1 MASQL
6 PAAHNLHKIYLAW
19 RQTSCSQSLTRCEN
33 MFYSESE
40 CTSTYFGIV
49 RFVYSQLCY
58 FLKCLLILAVIWRD
72 VKYLCVQLRNTMC
85 STNCLLLSI
94 TSHKYLDEVMKIAV
108 MTKLHLFLDEF
119 EYFGRS
125 STFPTASA
133 SSYKSFSLMRPM
145 TTAGFK
151 SFWFECEFAR
161 KKSKYAVPSML
172 VWSCGS
178 I

>member
-1 MASQL
+1 
-6 PAAHNLHKIYLAW
+6 
-19 RQTSCSQSLTRCEN
+19 
-33 MFYSESE
+33 
-40 CTSTYFGIV
+40 
-49 RFVYSQLCY
+49 
-58 FLKCLLILAVIWRD
+58 
-72 VKYLCVQLRNTMC
+72 MC

-133 SSYKSFSLMRPM
+133 SSYKSFSLMRPI

-151 SFWFECEFAR
+151 SSWFECEFAK
-161 KKSKYAVPSML
+161 KKSKYAVPCLYGL
-172 VWSCGS
+172 VAPYDLYDGS
-178 I
+178 IVLETERIGRAPSQQ